1 MGRCALGTIYY
12 AHICPQGRMLSSSII
27 KTLHV
32 FLRKQVQTLPTNRG
46 AKYVSLSARHC
57 LLPWLCPGENIFY
70 SVSWKKKKKKKKY
83 ISFSLSAQSLQ
94 HVIYCRLE
102 KSYSAFLSWNRKGFI
117 GHIWASLPIYAVPH
131 LCDGALEA
139 EILLDVQQ
147 LGYEHVAKDLFII

>member
-70 SVSWKKKKKKKKY
+70 SVSWKKKKKKEKVY
-83 ISFSLSAQSLQ
+83 FLLPFCPIPSACDLLQ
-94 HVIYCRLE
+94 IGKVLRCLFVMEQEGLRWPHM
-102 KSYSAFLSWNRKGFI
+102 GFF
-117 GHIWASLPIYAVPH
+117 AH
-131 LCDGALEA
+131 LHCSPF
-139 EILLDVQQ
+139 V
-147 LGYEHVAKDLFII
+147 